1 MGIREA
7 AHGLQTTKNPNPK
20 RFFSDL
26 GIHDPKGRS
35 RKELLDT
42 NHPSPRDIAT
52 PQHCD
57 HATLQHRIPVTTQH
71 RDHATPQIPPFASA
85 SENRPLKNQKT
96 GFLEIVFKR
105 NVGLSNIC
113 YTIKYEII

>member
-26 GIHDPKGRS
+26 GIHDPKGRP
-35 RKELLDT
+35 RKEHLDT
-42 NHPSPRDIAT
+42 NQPSPRDAAT
-52 PQHCD
+52 PHPRDTATPRPCD
-57 HATLQHRIPVTTQH
+57 TATPHP

-105 NVGLSNIC
+105 NILQSAQS
-113 YTIKYEII
+113 

>member
-20 RFFSDL
+20 RFFFDL

-52 PQHCD
+52 PQHRDPATLQHCD
-57 HATLQHRIPVTTQH
+57 HATLRHRIPVTT
-71 RDHATPQIPPFASA
+71 RRRRS
-85 SENRPLKNQKT
+85 RPLQASQKT
-96 GFLEIVFKR
+96 GLLKIRKPA
-105 NVGLSNIC
+105 S
-113 YTIKYEII
+113 